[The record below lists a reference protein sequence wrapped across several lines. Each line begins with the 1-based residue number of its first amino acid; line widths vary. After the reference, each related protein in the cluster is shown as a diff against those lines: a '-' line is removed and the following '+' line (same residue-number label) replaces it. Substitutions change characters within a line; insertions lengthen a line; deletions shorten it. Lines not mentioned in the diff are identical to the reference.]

1 MAKKEAASQPL
12 HQLIQRNISQ
22 FIGDQNHSRREFKK
36 QFEFTIQ
43 YCPSVNYIFN
53 HLIHHLQLALSQP

>member
-22 FIGDQNHSRREFKK
+22 FIEH
-36 QFEFTIQ
+36 T
-43 YCPSVNYIFN
+43 
-53 HLIHHLQLALSQP
+53 